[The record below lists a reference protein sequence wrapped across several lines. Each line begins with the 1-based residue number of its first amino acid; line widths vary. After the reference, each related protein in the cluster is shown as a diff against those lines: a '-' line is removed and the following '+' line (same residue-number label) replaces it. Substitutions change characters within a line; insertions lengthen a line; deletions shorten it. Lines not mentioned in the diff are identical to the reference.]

1 MALDSNAQTTIYIY
15 MLCVS
20 FRTHREDVDDDES
33 RVRRAH
39 MDYIMVWSVVLPFLF
54 CFFPSWFSVSFLLT
68 HYSFPAHVFSHQV
81 SISSKYAF
89 IRKLKS
95 SRASIDGIL
104 PFHTYGAC
112 KKQCYQQQWTANER
126 QKRSAIFHFV
136 HRMTRHD
143 TVTQKSIGREWE
155 TSCEMRTNQQSETE
169 KNAICVKL
177 WRQWRDFFMFCCSCS
192 YMKLSFVPNA
202 IGINFS
208 SKVIWFHFM
217 HHICICF
224 CCFLHH
230 INKERKKAHK
240 FRKKAVKI

>member
-1 MALDSNAQTTIYIY
+1 MEFYHSTHTEHAKSNVINN
-15 MLCVS
+15 
-20 FRTHREDVDDDES
+20 
-33 RVRRAH
+33 
-39 MDYIMVWSVVLPFLF
+39 
-54 CFFPSWFSVSFLLT
+54 
-68 HYSFPAHVFSHQV
+68 
-81 SISSKYAF
+81 K
-89 IRKLKS
+89 
-95 SRASIDGIL
+95 
-104 PFHTYGAC
+104 
-112 KKQCYQQQWTANER
+112 WTANER

-143 TVTQKSIGREWE
+143 TVTHKNRSDESERRAVR
-155 TSCEMRTNQQSETE
+155 CEQINKVKPK